1 MPEDNLKRRESTLHV
16 GNGNLRTVVRL
27 NYTCRG
33 PFLKGKLEANK
44 IFYSHIFDF
53 IYQTQNSVFQESPFG
68 YKKRLGSYNPAEQAA
83 LAQNQTFRSVVRSVY
98 CSAIK

>member
-1 MPEDNLKRRESTLHV
+1 MFLILITKLKTQ
-16 GNGNLRTVVRL
+16 
-27 NYTCRG
+27 
-33 PFLKGKLEANK
+33 
-44 IFYSHIFDF
+44 YSR
-53 IYQTQNSVFQESPFG
+53 NPPFG